1 MSELV
6 VVTVLMPTTTVSYIG
21 ASSYLC
27 DFCNVT
33 LIKSLNVED
42 KFNSIKHQERGQTIR
57 SSSSGGN
64 NNEGTPFVEIIRS
77 NNKDSS
83 LKGTQ
88 VSRSLLQQN
97 NNNFNDLEPN
107 EDAILRG
114 QGYKILRKEI
124 TSADGQ
130 RKMS

>member
-1 MSELV
+1 
-6 VVTVLMPTTTVSYIG
+6 
-21 ASSYLC
+21 
-27 DFCNVT
+27 
-33 LIKSLNVED
+33 
-42 KFNSIKHQERGQTIR
+42 
-57 SSSSGGN
+57 
-64 NNEGTPFVEIIRS
+64 
-77 NNKDSS
+77 

-130 RKMS
+130 RKMSIEYYDE

>member
-1 MSELV
+1 MELV

-21 ASSYLC
+21 GSSYLC

-33 LIKSLNVED
+33 LIKKMDDPDNKRYICPGCGNIKDPLNVED

-64 NNEGTPFVEIIRS
+64 NNE
-77 NNKDSS
+77 
-83 LKGTQ
+83 
-88 VSRSLLQQN
+88 
-97 NNNFNDLEPN
+97 
-107 EDAILRG
+107 DAILRG